1 MALFVTKIICSN
13 RNVYFREVS
22 SGLNV
27 NAIFIGINFTSTFE
41 TLLQMVPASGLV
53 FVVRNSVTSYGVYL
67 CNFILLAWVASGW
80 SYFLCPMVRS
90 ENASTVVMFIVIP
103 ISLIFSGAVPPYEYE
118 QIYSS
123 KFNQLLTGFISPTR
137 FFQESLIVSEF
148 KWYVFIHLLCCL
160 RYTVELID

>member
-1 MALFVTKIICSN
+1 MVF
-13 RNVYFREVS
+13 FREIS
-22 SGLNV
+22 SGHNLNAYMIALYLT
-27 NAIFIGINFTSTFE
+27 NFIEIFFNMLVCSGVAY
-41 TLLQMVPASGLV
+41 LL
-53 FVVRNSVTSYGVYL
+53 RNSLTLYTVFL
-67 CNFILLAWVASGW
+67 LNFSLLAWVGSGW
-80 SYFLCPMVRS
+80 SYLLYPILPRENNAAIMGCFLTFTC
-90 ENASTVVMFIVIP
+90 
-103 ISLIFSGAVPPYEYE
+103 ISMSGAFSPYEYE